1 MIKRKPEGPPDPESL
16 DDIIKE
22 TDRLSYVVGQML
34 TLARSDAATT
44 GLQREPVA
52 IARLA
57 EDVGRRMQLLANE
70 KAITVSV
77 STQGSP
83 IINGDEQRLGELL
96 IVLLDNA
103 IKYTDAGGSVSLAVA
118 PAGADVQITISD
130 TGRGIPPDALDH
142 VFDRFYR
149 VDKARSR
156 EFGGTGLGLAIA
168 KWIVDAHGGRIRV
181 DSSVGV
187 GTTVTVALPAEDLQ
201 LIAAE
206 APTESP
212 A

>member
-1 MIKRKPEGPPDPESL
+1 
-16 DDIIKE
+16 
-22 TDRLSYVVGQML
+22 ML

-44 GLQREPVA
+44 DIQLEPVA

-57 EDVGRRMQLLANE
+57 EDVGRRMQLLADS
-70 KAITVSV
+70 KGIAVSV
-77 STQGSP
+77 STNGSP
-83 IINGDEQRLGELL
+83 IVSGDEQRLGELL

-103 IKYTDAGGSVSLAVA
+103 IKYTDEGGRVSLAVA
-118 PAGADVQITISD
+118 PAGSDVRITVHD
-130 TGRGIPPDALDH
+130 TGRGIPPEALAH

-156 EFGGTGLGLAIA
+156 ELGGTGLGLAIA
-168 KWIVDAHGGRIRV
+168 KWIVDVHGGRIRI
-181 DSSVGV
+181 DSSVGA
-187 GTTVTVALPAEDLQ
+187 GTTVTVDLPAENLE

-206 APTESP
+206 AASETP